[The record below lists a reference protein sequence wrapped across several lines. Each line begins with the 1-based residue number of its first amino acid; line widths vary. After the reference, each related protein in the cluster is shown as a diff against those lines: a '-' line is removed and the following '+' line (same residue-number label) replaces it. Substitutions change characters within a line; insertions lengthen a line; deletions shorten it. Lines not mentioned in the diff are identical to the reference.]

1 MNPANAPFGGSSFR
15 VGLKWPTTF
24 TLLSLIFL
32 YVLQYPLSR
41 VFFEAT
47 EVVEYELVDWVVA
60 YAFVAYSSVIL
71 LVFMRLGISGP
82 RVMVPPPPQFIA
94 FRMKRIP
101 FLAVGLIVLLFFMWS
116 YLMRNLKIGM
126 TIYTD
131 FDPLPFRLVGI
142 LFYGR
147 LIVQPLILAY
157 IAREYADLRWK
168 KFGIFLLFAGLG
180 AWAALTSGSR
190 FTGIMFA
197 LPHLLLFKG
206 KSRYIIFAL
215 LASAFITIATLAR
228 HFYLPFYISDEYIE
242 IYANL
247 EYQENILSGV
257 STLAVGYF
265 VSRTMGISEV
275 LLTLGFGS
283 ITSTFVDALLAALAF
298 FFAIPIQF
306 DAASMKNVYGL
317 DDAFGG
323 FGLGL
328 FPNYWVLLGGNP
340 ITYTFGLV
348 ISAYLLGKC
357 YRLLSI
363 GLARFGFADGVALLF
378 VILFVFFFEARAY
391 IFPGLII
398 FGWLISRP
406 KAPKLFYSLLPR
418 WQRNRARYL
427 ADSDDIREVRV

>member
-1 MNPANAPFGGSSFR
+1 MNPANALPGWHSFR

-41 VFFEAT
+41 FFFEAT
-47 EVVEYELVDWVVA
+47 EVVEHGLVDWIVA
-60 YAFVAYSSVIL
+60 YAFVAYSSIIL

-82 RVMVPPPPQFIA
+82 RVMVSPAPQFIA
-94 FRMKRIP
+94 FRTKRIP
-101 FLAVGLIVLLFFMWS
+101 FLTVGLIVLLFFMWS

-157 IAREYADLRWK
+157 IARGYADLRWR

-206 KSRYIIFAL
+206 KSRYVVFAL
-215 LASAFITIATLAR
+215 LASAFITIATLTR

-247 EYQENILSGV
+247 EYQENMLIGV
-257 STLAVGYF
+257 STLALGYL

-283 ITSTFVDALLAALAF
+283 ITPTFIDASLAALAF
-298 FFAIPIQF
+298 FFTIPIQF
-306 DAASMKNVYGL
+306 DAASTKNVYGL
-317 DDAFGG
+317 DDDAFGG

-340 ITYTFGLV
+340 ITYTLGLA

-378 VILFVFFFEARAY
+378 IILFVFFFEARAY

-406 KAPKLFYSLLPR
+406 RAPKLFYSLLPP
-418 WQRNRARYL
+418 WQRNRA
-427 ADSDDIREVRV
+427 VRVISPVLTTSGK